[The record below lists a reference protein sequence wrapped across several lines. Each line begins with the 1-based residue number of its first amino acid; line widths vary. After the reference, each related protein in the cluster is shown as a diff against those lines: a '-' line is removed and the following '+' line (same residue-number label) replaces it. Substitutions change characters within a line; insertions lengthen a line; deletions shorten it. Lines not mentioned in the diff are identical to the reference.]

1 MTKQDKQFT
10 GVRTIGKKKSNH
22 KNIMSEMSEKT
33 EKTQDSDTEAMRS
46 ILNSNTEERNS
57 TSMFLKMNHPQQGQ
71 QMMMNQNMMGQQ
83 MMNQNMMNQNMMGQ
97 NMADVDPLMVHSL
110 APVGTMN
117 NMDMGHLMN
126 GAQMAQGLGKLGQ
139 ISQGGLNIPQS
150 FEMSEAAQ
158 MSQMSQQMGAP
169 MMNGMM
175 GQQLG
180 QMLGQQMGQQMG
192 TPIMNGMMG
201 QQMGQ
206 SMMNGMNQMMGQ
218 QMGGMIEQ
226 GKFNKGMLKNIARL
240 NQIKMI

>member
-1 MTKQDKQFT
+1 MTNQDKQFT
-10 GVRTIGKKKSNH
+10 GVRIIGKKKSNH

-46 ILNSNTEERNS
+46 ILNSNTEEKNS
-57 TSMFLKMNHPQQGQ
+57 TSMFLKMNHPQAPQQHMMNQ
-71 QMMMNQNMMGQQ
+71 QMMGQNMMGQ
-83 MMNQNMMNQNMMGQ
+83 NMMNQQMMGQ
-97 NMADVDPLMVHSL
+97 NMNQMPNMADVDPLMVHSF

-158 MSQMSQQMGAP
+158 MSQMSQQMGTP
-169 MMNGMM
+169 QMNGMM

-180 QMLGQQMGQQMG
+180 QMLGQQMGQQMM
-192 TPIMNGMMG
+192 PPQMNQMMG
-201 QQMGQ
+201 QPM
-206 SMMNGMNQMMGQ
+206 MNQMMGQ

-226 GKFNKGMLKNIARL
+226 GKFNKGMLKNIAKL
-240 NQIKMI
+240 NQMKMI